1 MSFRG
6 RSRHRLATGI
16 AAALAV
22 FTLGAFGTP
31 QPPALAEDTSGD
43 RALIEATRPL
53 LTGTKDRVSVAVIEN
68 GRVRTAHFGA
78 DDDTAYEIGSITK
91 VLTSHLL
98 ADAVERGEVTLDT
111 RVGALVPTLS
121 GTPIGDVTLAELASH
136 RSGLPRLAPG
146 ISTWANHYVASML
159 HRDPYTATAD
169 EVVERAGAAS
179 LDGRGSY
186 RYSNFGAALLGQ
198 VLARSTGTDYEQLLR
213 ERVLDVI
220 GMPTSTVPLT
230 PDRLPDNALTG
241 YTEGGYPAKPW
252 TMSGHSPAGG
262 VRSTVDDMAR
272 FARAVLRGTAPGMGA
287 VRPRWNDGES
297 TDVGLAWHVSERDGS
312 RVTWHNGV
320 TGGFSSIM
328 TLDRERERGVVV
340 LSNTADGIDEVGF
353 ALLKEMST

>member
-1 MSFRG
+1 MSLRG
-6 RSRHRLATGI
+6 RSSRRLATGI
-16 AAALAV
+16 AAALSV
-22 FTLGAFGTP
+22 FTLGAFATP
-31 QPPALAEDTSGD
+31 QPPALADDTSGD
-43 RALIEATRPL
+43 RALIETTRPL
-53 LTGTKDRVSVAVIEN
+53 LMGTKDRVSVAMIEN

-121 GTPIGDVTLAELASH
+121 DTPVGDVTLAELASH

-146 ISTWANHYVASML
+146 IGAWANSYAASML

-169 EVVERAGAAS
+169 EVVERAGAAR
-179 LDGRGSY
+179 LDGRGDY

-198 VLARSTGTDYEQLLR
+198 VLARATGTDYEHLLR
-213 ERVLDVI
+213 ERLFDVV
-220 GMPTSTVPLT
+220 GMPRSTVPLT
-230 PDRLPDNALTG
+230 PDGLPDDALTG
-241 YTEGGYPAKPW
+241 YTEGGYPAEPW
-252 TMSGHSPAGG
+252 TLSGHSPAGG

-272 FARAVLRGTAPGMGA
+272 FALTVLEGSAPGMDA
-287 VRPRWNDGES
+287 VHPRWNDGAS

-312 RVTWHNGV
+312 RVTWHNGA

-328 TLDRERERGVVV
+328 TLDRERGRGVVV
-340 LSNTADGIDEVGF
+340 LSNTAADIDEVGF
-353 ALLKEMST
+353 ALLKGLSP

>member
-1 MSFRG
+1 MNF
-6 RSRHRLATGI
+6 RSRSRRRLTTGI

-22 FTLGAFGTP
+22 FTLGAFATP

-53 LTGTKDRVSVAVIEN
+53 LTGTKDRVSVAVIED
-68 GRVRTAHFGA
+68 GRVRAAHFGA

-98 ADAVERGEVTLDT
+98 ADAVERGEVTLET

-121 GTPIGDVTLAELASH
+121 GTPVGDVTLAELASH

-146 ISTWANHYVASML
+146 IGTWANNYVASML

-169 EVVERAGAAS
+169 EVIERAGATS

-198 VLARSTGTDYEQLLR
+198 VLARTTGTDYEQLLR
-213 ERVLDVI
+213 ERLFDVVD
-220 GMPTSTVPLT
+220 MPTSTVPLT
-230 PDRLPDNALTG
+230 PDGLPDDALTG

-252 TMSGHSPAGG
+252 TMSGHAPAGG
-262 VRSTVDDMAR
+262 VRSTADEMAR
-272 FARAVLRGTAPGMGA
+272 FGQAVLRGTAPGMDA

-297 TDVGLAWHVSERDGS
+297 NDIGLAWHVSERDGT
-312 RVTWHNGV
+312 RVTWHNGG

-328 TLDRERERGVVV
+328 ALDRERGRGVVV
-340 LSNTADGIDEVGF
+340 LSNTAASVNEVGF
-353 ALLKEMST
+353 ALLKGMSP